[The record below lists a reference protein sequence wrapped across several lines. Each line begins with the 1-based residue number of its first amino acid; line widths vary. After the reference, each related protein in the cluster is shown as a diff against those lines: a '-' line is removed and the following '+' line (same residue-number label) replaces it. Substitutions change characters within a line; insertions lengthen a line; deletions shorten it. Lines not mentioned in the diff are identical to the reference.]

1 MATTLIADTKILGE
15 SIADA
20 QRLLQYASAKGIAI
34 PADVMANI
42 VQSQSLA
49 DKDPADT
56 ATYKLQQDFWA
67 AFASLS
73 HATEPATVESL
84 KYELAQ
90 PPGVFAVLWAKIR
103 GQTDTPSGPT
113 AAERA
118 VGRAR
123 NWALIGLGLVA
134 VFQAYFEVGNSTL
147 TSFQDAQR
155 LVAEK
160 TVFVQSSDKQIEAA
174 TSAKQS
180 PQEIA
185 TLRKAH
191 DAAQVERDQA
201 INATDRRL
209 RLMRRMMGWIDWEKQ
224 FAKDANAY
232 EKTQTTLAVLQGYL
246 LVLRE
251 FVLPMSWGF
260 LGAALYVSRALAED
274 IRTTAYAPHRAVLF
288 RTRYFMG
295 TVAGF
300 IVAKLFPVALG
311 MNNETITPLAMA
323 MVVGYSVEVLFSFL
337 EKLIATFSTKKM
349 SQ

>member
-1 MATTLIADTKILGE
+1 MTTTLIADTNILRG

-20 QRLLQYASAKGIAI
+20 QRLLQYASAKGISI
-34 PADVMANI
+34 PAEIMASI
-42 VQSQSLA
+42 VQSQGLA

-56 ATYKLQQDFWA
+56 STYQLQRDFWA

-84 KYELAQ
+84 RYELAQ
-90 PPGVFAVLWAKIR
+90 PPGVLAVWLAKIR
-103 GQTDTPSGPT
+103 GQTNAPSGPT
-113 AAERA
+113 ACERA

-123 NWALIGLGLVA
+123 NWALLGLGLVA
-134 VFQAYFEVGNSTL
+134 VFQAYFEVGTSTL
-147 TSFQDAQR
+147 ASYQDAQR

-160 TVFVQSSDKQIEAA
+160 TVFLQSSGKQIESA
-174 TSAKQS
+174 TTAQQS

-185 TLRKAH
+185 AISKAR
-191 DAAQVERDQA
+191 DAAQVEREQA

-209 RLMRRMMGWIDWEKQ
+209 RLMRWMMEWINWDKQ
-224 FAKDANAY
+224 FAKDTNVY

-246 LVLRE
+246 LVLRA
-251 FVLPMSWGF
+251 FVLPMAWGF

-274 IRTTAYAPHRAVLF
+274 IRTTAYVPHRAVLF

-311 MNNETITPLAMA
+311 LNNETITPLAMA

-337 EKLIATFSTKKM
+337 EKLIATFSTKK
-349 SQ
+349 